1 MMVGKNGAQAMKA
14 VQSPNPPDLILLD
27 IMMPDMDGYEVCRRI
42 KADARTRDIPVIFV
56 SAMGEESDETKGLDL
71 GAVDYITKPV
81 SPGIVRARVRT
92 HLAVRHQMQEIEQA
106 SAVIDAQRKRM
117 HDELELARGIQTA
130 MMPDP
135 CPDLPGIDLRAMMR
149 PAREL
154 GGDFYDFF
162 PLEDGRL
169 CICIGDVAGKGAG
182 AALFMAATRS
192 IIRSKAT
199 STSSPAEIMTCAS
212 DELARGNESCTFVT
226 LWFGV
231 VDPASGVIEFTNAG
245 HNPPYICRSDG
256 AVEMVRDRHGP
267 VAGAWDGF
275 EYAEGQ
281 LTLGVGDLLFLYTD
295 GVNEAFDPE
304 GRIYTDERL
313 KALLHELRPES
324 AADAVEGVAAD
335 VWRHQ
340 AEAEQ
345 SDDVTVLA
353 LRVTP

>member
-1 MMVGKNGAQAMKA
+1 
-14 VQSPNPPDLILLD
+14 
-27 IMMPDMDGYEVCRRI
+27 
-42 KADARTRDIPVIFV
+42 
-56 SAMGEESDETKGLDL
+56 
-71 GAVDYITKPV
+71 
-81 SPGIVRARVRT
+81 
-92 HLAVRHQMQEIEQA
+92 
-106 SAVIDAQRKRM
+106 
-117 HDELELARGIQTA
+117 
-130 MMPDP
+130 
-135 CPDLPGIDLRAMMR
+135 
-149 PAREL
+149 
-154 GGDFYDFF
+154 
-162 PLEDGRL
+162 
-169 CICIGDVAGKGAG
+169 
-182 AALFMAATRS
+182 
-192 IIRSKAT
+192 
-199 STSSPAEIMTCAS
+199 
-212 DELARGNESCTFVT
+212 
-226 LWFGV
+226 
-231 VDPASGVIEFTNAG
+231 
-245 HNPPYICRSDG
+245 
-256 AVEMVRDRHGP
+256 